1 MVFDLPPEYEP
12 IEKYQGT
19 LGHKINH
26 KFDSDSVFAPMESAR
41 YGILLPKLFW
51 STVRK
56 NCSSDREKLLKFKA
70 EGQEF
75 AKFLRSLGQFIQT
88 VKGQNNFW

>member
-1 MVFDLPPEYEP
+1 MQIMVDSYIPNMKKIPRLHEKIRANNWNIYRLEFSHCDMVFDLPPEYEP

-41 YGILLPKLFW
+41 YGILLPKLF
-51 STVRK
+51 
-56 NCSSDREKLLKFKA
+56 
-70 EGQEF
+70 
-75 AKFLRSLGQFIQT
+75 
-88 VKGQNNFW
+88 

>member
-41 YGILLPKLFW
+41 YSILLPKLFW
-51 STVRK
+51 PTARTATGMDGTLSHY
-56 NCSSDREKLLKFKA
+56 NFENLKPVEVSKYCIYIIWT
-70 EGQEF
+70 
-75 AKFLRSLGQFIQT
+75 SLK
-88 VKGQNNFW
+88 VV

>member
-41 YGILLPKLFW
+41 YGILLPKLF
-51 STVRK
+51 
-56 NCSSDREKLLKFKA
+56 
-70 EGQEF
+70 
-75 AKFLRSLGQFIQT
+75 
-88 VKGQNNFW
+88 

>member
-1 MVFDLPPEYEP
+1 MRHLILKFALFNNLSISRLEFRHCDMVFDLPPEYEP

-41 YGILLPKLFW
+41 
-51 STVRK
+51 
-56 NCSSDREKLLKFKA
+56 
-70 EGQEF
+70 
-75 AKFLRSLGQFIQT
+75 
-88 VKGQNNFW
+88 